1 MSAKDF
7 AAIATQYARDV
18 VEGRQIACKWVRL
31 ACQRHLNDLARAE
44 AGWLYQ
50 FNPELVDRAGKTFRP
65 AQRVCMFAERMP
77 HIKGEWAAQGQTI
90 HLEDWQVFGLCSVF
104 GWINIE
110 TGKRRFR
117 QADFYEPRKNA
128 KSTKAAVIGLYML
141 AADGEYGAEVYSG
154 ATSKDQAL
162 EVFGPAR
169 QMALATPDFRRY
181 YGVVPNKSNLAIID
195 TNSKFEPVIG
205 KPGDGSSPSCWI
217 VDEFHEHT
225 SADMYETG
233 ETGMGARSQ
242 PLLLVITTAGNN
254 IGGPCYQHQM
264 QLQKILE
271 GTIENEQR
279 FGIIYTIDAE
289 DDWTSPEALRKANPN
304 FGISVSEEFLLN
316 SLRDAIAD
324 PRKQATFKTK
334 HLNMW
339 VNARSPWINLENLQK
354 CADPTLTLER
364 FSGEECYL
372 GLDLASR
379 QDIASLVYEFTR
391 EIDGKKHY
399 YAISRNYLPEAAVQ
413 RPENAH
419 YRGWV
424 AQNHL
429 VETPGSMTDL
439 ELIQNYILDSRQQVA
454 IQEVAKDQHNSAQL
468 GANLESEGVIV
479 LDVPQVTKYLSDP
492 MKDIAALIDAGRF
505 HHDGNP
511 AFVWMLSNV
520 ECREDA
526 NENIFPRKSK
536 EENKIDA
543 ATALIL
549 AHGRAMLCA
558 SNSDINA
565 FLQDPIIG

>member
-1 MSAKDF
+1 MSVKDF

-44 AGWLYQ
+44 AGWIYQ
-50 FNPELVDRAGKTFRP
+50 FNPELVDRAGKTHRP

-90 HLEDWQVFGLCSVF
+90 HLEPWQVFGLSSVF
-104 GWINIE
+104 GWINME

-141 AADGEYGAEVYSG
+141 AADGEHGAEVYSG
-154 ATSKDQAL
+154 ATSKDQAF

-169 QMALATPDFRRY
+169 QMALATPDYRSH

-205 KPGDGSSPSCWI
+205 NPGDGASPSCWI

-225 SADMYETG
+225 SSDMYETG

-242 PLLLVITTAGNN
+242 PLLLVITTAGSN

-304 FGISVSEEFLLN
+304 FGISVNEEFLLN
-316 SLRDAIAD
+316 SLRDALAD

-354 CADPTLTLER
+354 CANPTLTLDS
-364 FSGEECYL
+364 FAGEECYL
-372 GLDLASR
+372 GLDLASK
-379 QDIASLVYEFTR
+379 QDIASKVYEFVR

-399 YAISRNYLPEAAVQ
+399 YAISKNYLPEAAVQ

-424 AQNHL
+424 AQGHL

-439 ELIQNYILDSRQQVA
+439 ELIQEQILDSRELVA

-468 GANLESEGVIV
+468 GANLENEGITV
-479 LDVPQVTKYLSDP
+479 LDVPQITKYLSDP

-549 AHGRAMLCA
+549 AHGRAMLQ
-558 SNSDINA
+558 SEQQNA
-565 FLQDPIIG
+565 VGIIVL

>member
-1 MSAKDF
+1 MSVKDF
-7 AAIATQYARDV
+7 GAIATQYARDV
-18 VEGRQIACKWVRL
+18 VEGRKIACKWVRL

-44 AGWLYQ
+44 AGWIYQ
-50 FNPELVDRAGKTFRP
+50 FNPELVDTKGKAYRP
-65 AQRVCMFAERMP
+65 AQRVCMFAERLP
-77 HIKGEWAAQGQTI
+77 HIKGDWAARGEKI
-90 HLEDWQVFGLCSVF
+90 KLEDWEVFVLASVF
-104 GWINIE
+104 GWINTA

-117 QADFYEPRKNA
+117 VADLFVPRKNA
-128 KSTKAAVIGLYML
+128 KSTLAAVVGLFML
-141 AADGEYGAEVYSG
+141 SADGEFGAEVYSG
-154 ATSKDQAL
+154 ATSKDQAM
-162 EVFGPAR
+162 EVFRPAR
-169 QMALATPDFRRY
+169 LMAIATPDYRSH
-181 YGVVPNKSNLAIID
+181 YGVVPNISNLAIID

-205 KPGDGSSPSCWI
+205 KPGDGASPSCWI
-217 VDEFHEHT
+217 VDEYHEHQT
-225 SADMYETG
+225 AEMYETG

-242 PLLLVITTAGNN
+242 PLLLVITTAGSN
-254 IGGPCYQHQM
+254 IGGPCYQHQI
-264 QLQKILE
+264 QLQKVLE

-289 DDWTSPEALRKANPN
+289 DDWTSEEALRKANPN
-304 FGISVSEEFLLN
+304 FGISVSGEFLL
-316 SLRDAIAD
+316 SALRDALMD

-334 HLNMW
+334 HLNIW

-354 CADPTLTLER
+354 RADPALTLD
-364 FSGEECYL
+364 SLAGEECYL
-372 GLDLASR
+372 GLDLASK
-379 QDIASLVYEFTR
+379 QDIASCVWEFVR

-424 AQNHL
+424 AQEHL
-429 VETPGSMTDL
+429 IETPGSMTDL
-439 ELIQNYILDSRQQVA
+439 ELIQEQILDSREIVA

-468 GANLESEGVIV
+468 GANLEGEGMTV
-479 LDVPQVTKYLSDP
+479 LDVPQITKYLSDP

-526 NENIFPRKSK
+526 NENIFPRKAK

-549 AHGRAMLCA
+549 AHGRAMLRSEQQA
-558 SNSDINA
+558 GVG
-565 FLQDPIIG
+565 IIVL

>member
-1 MSAKDF
+1 MSVKDF

-18 VEGRQIACKWVRL
+18 VEGRKIACKWVRL
-31 ACQRHLNDLARAE
+31 ACQRHLNDLAKAE
-44 AGWLYQ
+44 AGWIYQ
-50 FNPELVDRAGKTFRP
+50 FNPELVDIKGKAYRP
-65 AQRVCMFAERMP
+65 AQRVCMFAERLP
-77 HIKGEWAAQGQTI
+77 HIKGDWAARGEKI
-90 HLEDWQVFGLCSVF
+90 HLEDWEVFVLASIF
-104 GWINIE
+104 GWINTA

-117 QADFYEPRKNA
+117 VADLFVPRKNA
-128 KSTKAAVIGLYML
+128 KSTVAAVIGLYML
-141 AADGEYGAEVYSG
+141 SADGEFGAEVYSG
-154 ATSKDQAL
+154 ATSKDQAM
-162 EVFGPAR
+162 EVFRPAR
-169 QMALATPDFRRY
+169 LMAIATPEFRSF
-181 YGVVPNKSNLAIID
+181 YGVVPNISNLAIID

-205 KPGDGSSPSCWI
+205 KPGDGASPSCWI
-217 VDEFHEHT
+217 VDEYHEHT
-225 SADMYETG
+225 SAEMYETG

-242 PLLLVITTAGNN
+242 PLLLVITTAGSN
-254 IGGPCYQHQM
+254 IGGPCYQHQVTG
-264 QLQKILE
+264 QKILE

-279 FGIIYTIDAE
+279 FCIIYTIDAE
-289 DDWTSPEALRKANPN
+289 DDWTSEEALRKANPN
-304 FGISVSEEFLLN
+304 FGISVSSEFLL
-316 SLRDAIAD
+316 SALRDALMD

-334 HLNMW
+334 HLNVW

-354 CADPTLTLER
+354 CADPALTLDS
-364 FSGEECYL
+364 FAGEEAYL
-372 GLDLASR
+372 GLDLASK
-379 QDIASLVYEFTR
+379 QDIASCVYEFVR

-399 YAISRNYLPEAAVQ
+399 YAISKNYLPEAAVQ

-424 AQNHL
+424 AQDNL

-439 ELIQNYILDSRQQVA
+439 ELIQEQILEARELVA

-468 GANLESEGVIV
+468 GANLEGEGLTV
-479 LDVPQVTKYLSDP
+479 LDVPQITKYLSDP

-549 AHGRAMLCA
+549 AHGRAMLRSEQSA
-558 SNSDINA
+558 AVGIVV
-565 FLQDPIIG
+565 L